1 MFNLLALLSRMAALR
16 SLAMDHADV
25 AALVLPVVL
34 IVANGKP
41 IRMAKE
47 AEAKVVSTSLVIA
60 RASAALSANLLM
72 VSVVDVA
79 AAAADVVAAVA
90 TIVVVVVA
98 LVVVVV
104 VAEIAVDAVVSVEVV
119 ADAAA
124 AAVVALATDHSTR
137 RQSKIRKLLSTTEK

>member
-25 AALVLPVVL
+25 AALVLPVVP
-34 IVANGKP
+34 IVASGKP

-47 AEAKVVSTSLVIA
+47 AAKVVSTSLVIA

-72 VSVVDVA
+72 VSAVDVA
-79 AAAADVVAAVA
+79 AAADVVVAVA
-90 TIVVVVVA
+90 TIVVVVGA
-98 LVVVVV
+98 LDVVVVV
-104 VAEIAVDAVVSVEVV
+104 VEIAVDAVVSVVVV
-119 ADAAA
+119 ADAA

-137 RQSKIRKLLSTTEK
+137 RQSKTRKSRLTIKI

>member
-1 MFNLLALLSRMAALR
+1 MAALR

-25 AALVLPVVL
+25 AALVLLVVP

-47 AEAKVVSTSLVIA
+47 AAKVVSTSLVIA

-79 AAAADVVAAVA
+79 AAVVVAAVA
-90 TIVVVVVA
+90 TIVVVVA
-98 LVVVVV
+98 DLDVVVV
-104 VAEIAVDAVVSVEVV
+104 VAEIAVDAVVSDVVVE
-119 ADAAA
+119 DAAA
-124 AAVVALATDHSTR
+124 AVALATDHSTR
-137 RQSKIRKLLSTTEK
+137 RQSRTKKLHLTIKI

>member
-25 AALVLPVVL
+25 AALVLPVVP
-34 IVANGKP
+34 IVASGKP

-47 AEAKVVSTSLVIA
+47 AAKVVSTSLVIA

-72 VSVVDVA
+72 VSAVDVA
-79 AAAADVVAAVA
+79 AAADVVVAVA
-90 TIVVVVVA
+90 TIVVVVGA
-98 LVVVVV
+98 LDVVVV
-104 VAEIAVDAVVSVEVV
+104 VAEIAVDAVVSVVVV
-119 ADAAA
+119 ADAA

-137 RQSKIRKLLSTTEK
+137 RQSKTRKSRLTIKI

>member
-25 AALVLPVVL
+25 AAPVLPVVL

-79 AAAADVVAAVA
+79 AAADVVAAVA
-90 TIVVVVVA
+90 TIVVVVAA
-98 LVVVVV
+98 LVVVAV
-104 VAEIAVDAVVSVEVV
+104 VAEIAVDAVVSVVVV

>member
-25 AALVLPVVL
+25 AAQVLPVVL

-60 RASAALSANLLM
+60 RALAALSANLLM

-79 AAAADVVAAVA
+79 AAADVVVAVA
-90 TIVVVVVA
+90 TIVVVVAA
-98 LVVVVV
+98 LVVVAV
-104 VAEIAVDAVVSVEVV
+104 VAEIAVDAVVSVVVV
-119 ADAAA
+119 ADA

>member
-25 AALVLPVVL
+25 AALVLPVVP
-34 IVANGKP
+34 IVASGKP
-41 IRMAKE
+41 IRMVKE
-47 AEAKVVSTSLVIA
+47 AAKVVSTSLVIA

-72 VSVVDVA
+72 VSAVDVA
-79 AAAADVVAAVA
+79 AAADVVVAVA
-90 TIVVVVVA
+90 TIVVVVGA
-98 LVVVVV
+98 LDVVVV
-104 VAEIAVDAVVSVEVV
+104 VAEIAVDAVVSVVVV

-137 RQSKIRKLLSTTEK
+137 RQSKTRKSRLTIKI

>member
-16 SLAMDHADV
+16 SLAMDHADA

-41 IRMAKE
+41 IRMVKE

-79 AAAADVVAAVA
+79 AAADVVAAVA
-90 TIVVVVVA
+90 TIVVVVAA
-98 LVVVVV
+98 LVVVAV
-104 VAEIAVDAVVSVEVV
+104 VAEIAVDAVVSVVVV

>member
-25 AALVLPVVL
+25 AALVLRVVL

-47 AEAKVVSTSLVIA
+47 AEAKVASTSLVIA

-79 AAAADVVAAVA
+79 AAADVVAAVA
-90 TIVVVVVA
+90 TIVVVVAA
-98 LVVVVV
+98 LVVVAV
-104 VAEIAVDAVVSVEVV
+104 VAEIAVDAVVSVVVV

-137 RQSKIRKLLSTTEK
+137 RQSKIRKLLSTTEI

>member
-25 AALVLPVVL
+25 AALVLPVVP
-34 IVANGKP
+34 IVASGKP

-47 AEAKVVSTSLVIA
+47 AAKVVSTSLVIA

-72 VSVVDVA
+72 VSAVDVA
-79 AAAADVVAAVA
+79 AAADVVVAVA

-98 LVVVVV
+98 LDVVVV
-104 VAEIAVDAVVSVEVV
+104 VAEIAVDAVVSVVVV
-119 ADAAA
+119 ADAA

-137 RQSKIRKLLSTTEK
+137 RQSKTKKSRLTIKI

>member
-25 AALVLPVVL
+25 AALVLPVVR

-79 AAAADVVAAVA
+79 AAADVVAVVA
-90 TIVVVVVA
+90 TIVVVVAA

-104 VAEIAVDAVVSVEVV
+104 VAEIAVDAVVSVVVV
-119 ADAAA
+119 ADA